1 MAAQPLAEQQRV
13 RRTTADPA
21 RLAGDDERPFSGS
34 APDEVGDGAAR
45 ARIISPSLLL
55 PAEIVI
61 FELKPSH
68 WYVVFASLPMV
79 AVGLT
84 LIVLAC
90 VIDELRAVRQPG
102 LIVGIWIIGLRIAL
116 ALLQW
121 LGRTYVLTDRR
132 ILTQSGVLDVVVES
146 MGLEEIENTFVAQ
159 AVAQRVL
166 GIGTIFFRSDG
177 AGRASLAW
185 EHIRSP
191 KKVHAHIVV
200 QIDRWKNSL
209 NGTKGP

>member
-1 MAAQPLAEQQRV
+1 MVEQPLAEQERGPSG
-13 RRTTADPA
+13 TGDPAGLAAADPP
-21 RLAGDDERPFSGS
+21 RMSGS
-34 APDEVGDGAAR
+34 APDELQDEAAR
-45 ARIISPSLLL
+45 TRIISPSLLL

-61 FELKPSH
+61 LELKPSR
-68 WYVVFASLPMV
+68 WLAVFASLPV
-79 AVGLT
+79 AAIGLT
-84 LIVLAC
+84 LIVLVCA
-90 VIDELRAVRQPG
+90 IDLPQRVRE
-102 LIVGIWIIGLRIAL
+102 VGFIIGVWIIGLRLAL
-116 ALLQW
+116 ALLQC

-132 ILTQSGVLDVVVES
+132 ILVQSGVFNVVVEA

-159 AVAQRVL
+159 AVGQRVV

-191 KKVHAHIVV
+191 KKVHAHVVV

-209 NGTKGP
+209 NGLKGQ